1 MTALRMNNGAFKKA
15 LVVSSV
21 AHVFILVLIVLNP
34 SFPKP
39 TPKGVIHYLPMS
51 AIGGG
56 DGRPAGGGG
65 GGGSGVK
72 AEPAKTPA
80 AKKETL
86 RDLTVPEKV
95 KPKVESKLRYP
106 TDDPK
111 AKRKPAPEKKASI
124 AKAEPVAKT
133 AEDATA
139 VGAAGAGDPEAKT
152 GGGGSGLT
160 IGVGGDGTGTGLG
173 DGTGEGLADFPYAYY
188 ITRVRDKITVNW
200 FPKSIDPGPDT
211 VLQTVIYFRIAR
223 NGEISKIEV
232 KQSSGLQAF
241 DLLAQ
246 RAVTYAGP
254 FPPLPGDYDGEYFGI
269 YLTFEHAR

>member
-1 MTALRMNNGAFKKA
+1 MSDKAFKRA
-15 LVVSSV
+15 LIVSAA
-21 AHVFILVLIVLNP
+21 AHTLVLILIVLNP
-34 SFPKP
+34 SFPKAA
-39 TPKGVIHYLPMS
+39 PKGVIHYLPMS
-51 AIGGG
+51 AIGG
-56 DGRPAGGGG
+56 DGRPAGGGT
-65 GGGSGVK
+65 GVK
-72 AEPAKTPA
+72 AAPAKAPA

-86 RDLTVPEKV
+86 RDLTVPAKV

-111 AKRKPAPEKKASI
+111 TKRNPVPEKKASI
-124 AKAEPVAKT
+124 ETAPPETKT
-133 AEDATA
+133 ADDKTA
-139 VGAAGAGDPEAKT
+139 ADAAGAGDPEAAT

-200 FPKSIDPGPDT
+200 FPKAIDPGPDT

-223 NGEISKIEV
+223 SGEISKIEI
-232 KQSSGLQAF
+232 KQSSGMTAF

-246 RAVTYAGP
+246 RAVTNAGP

>member
-1 MTALRMNNGAFKKA
+1 MTALRMSDKAFKKA
-15 LVVSSV
+15 MIVSSAV
-21 AHVFILVLIVLNP
+21 HAFILVLIVLNP

-51 AIGGG
+51 AIGG
-56 DGRPAGGGG
+56 DGRPAGGGA
-65 GGGSGVK
+65 GVK

-86 RDLTVPEKV
+86 RDLTVPAKV

-111 AKRKPAPEKKASI
+111 TKRKPVPEKKASI
-124 AKAEPVAKT
+124 AKAEPAAKT
-133 AEDATA
+133 AEDVTA
-139 VGAAGAGDPEAKT
+139 AGTAGAGDPEAKA

-173 DGTGEGLADFPYAYY
+173 DGSGEGLADFPYAYY

-200 FPKSIDPGPDT
+200 FPKSVDPGPDT

-223 NGEISKIEV
+223 NGEISKIDV
-232 KQSSGLQAF
+232 KQSSGMTAF

-246 RAVTYAGP
+246 RAVTNAGP

>member
-1 MTALRMNNGAFKKA
+1 MTALRMSDQAFKRA
-15 LVVSSV
+15 MIVSSA
-21 AHVFILVLIVLNP
+21 AHAFILVLIVLNP

-56 DGRPAGGGG
+56 DGRPAGGGAG
-65 GGGSGVK
+65 T
-72 AEPAKTPA
+72 KTELATTPVT
-80 AKKETL
+80 KKETL
-86 RDLTVPEKV
+86 RDLTVPAKV

-106 TDDPK
+106 VDDPK
-111 AKRKPAPEKKASI
+111 TKRKLVPEKKASI
-124 AKAEPVAKT
+124 AKAEPAVKT
-133 AEDATA
+133 AEEGTTA
-139 VGAAGAGDPEAKT
+139 GAAGAGDPEAKT

-173 DGTGEGLADFPYAYY
+173 DGSGEGLADFPYAYY
-188 ITRVRDKITVNW
+188 VTRIRDKITVNW

-211 VLQTVIYFRIAR
+211 VLQTIIYFRIAR

-246 RAVTYAGP
+246 RAVTNAGP

-269 YLTFEHAR
+269 FLIFEHTR